1 MKLVGVFAII
11 LEIFRIIFQFKSL
24 LAKDKMII
32 SIQENVF
39 ITGERTDEMRK
50 LRLGIIGAGQIV
62 ETTHMP
68 NYIKY
73 SEDVET
79 LSIID
84 VNLERAKYMA
94 EKFNIPYYFSS
105 YEEMFKMLSWMQLV
119 YVLLI
124 NFMQKQ

>member
-1 MKLVGVFAII
+1 
-11 LEIFRIIFQFKSL
+11 
-24 LAKDKMII
+24 MII

-84 VNLERAKYMA
+84 VNLEK
-94 EKFNIPYYFSS
+94 S
-105 YEEMFKMLSWMQLV
+105 
-119 YVLLI
+119 
-124 NFMQKQ
+124 